1 MPKGGRDSILVWED
15 QLDMTSVQQFNPGPI
30 VLFGSGETSPSG
42 RKIFERV
49 FRKLPES
56 PRIALLETPA
66 GFELNSAQVIGR
78 VADFLRHRL
87 QNFNP
92 QVMVIPAR
100 KRNTPFSPD
109 DPEIVEP
116 LYLADAIFMGPGS
129 PTYAVRQL
137 HDSLA
142 WNIMIARHRLGAT
155 IILAS
160 AATIAISRRSLPV
173 YEIYKVGDDIH
184 WKAGL
189 DLFGT
194 YGLPLV
200 FIPHW
205 NNNDGGDEL
214 DTSRCFMGQPRFAE
228 LMKMLPPDL
237 TVLGIDEKT
246 ALIMDP
252 PAGNCHVIGLG
263 GVTLL
268 HTGHQHDPPMVKS
281 DLEGT
286 GLGEVAEQR
295 NGHVHQYM
303 NGESFPLSECCPFD
317 NHKPVAGLPPEV
329 WQRAVAVQREAEQ
342 HNISLYEPER
352 IPSNVQALLDERQ
365 AARARRDW
373 MAADNLRDQIAAL
386 GWQVLDTPQ
395 GPRIERLP

>member
-1 MPKGGRDSILVWED
+1 MKR
-15 QLDMTSVQQFNPGPI
+15 FNPGPI

-49 FRKLPES
+49 FRHLPES

-87 QNFNP
+87 QNFKP
-92 QVMVIPAR
+92 QLTVIPAR
-100 KRNTPFSPD
+100 KRNTAFSPD
-109 DPEIVEP
+109 DPEIIEP
-116 LYLADAIFMGPGS
+116 LFQADAIFMGPGS

-137 HDSLA
+137 RDSLA
-142 WNIMIARHRLGAT
+142 WHVMIARHRLGAA

-160 AATIAISRRSLPV
+160 AATIAISRHSLPV
-173 YEIYKVGDDIH
+173 YEIYKVGEEIH

-189 DLFGT
+189 DFFGA

-205 NNNDGGDEL
+205 NNNDGGEEL

-228 LMKMLPPDL
+228 LMKMLPSEL

-252 PAGNCHVIGLG
+252 TAGTCHVIGLG

-268 HTGHQHDPPMVKS
+268 HTGHQHDRS
-281 DLEGT
+281 ASASGLAGT
-286 GLGEVAEQR
+286 GLEEVAEQR
-295 NGHVHQYM
+295 NGHVHQYL
-303 NGESFPLSECCPFD
+303 NGETFPLSECCPFD
-317 NHKPVAGLPPEV
+317 IPEPDAGLPPEV
-329 WQRAVAVQREAEQ
+329 WQRAVALQREAEQ
-342 HNISLYEPER
+342 SSGINPEPEH
-352 IPSNVQALLDERQ
+352 IPPEVQSLLEARQ
-365 AARARRDW
+365 AARLRKEW
-373 MAADNLRDQIAAL
+373 MVADELRDQIAAF
-386 GWQVLDTPQ
+386 GWQVLDTPD
-395 GPRIERLP
+395 GPRIERIL

>member
-1 MPKGGRDSILVWED
+1 
-15 QLDMTSVQQFNPGPI
+15 MTPQQQFSPGLI

-92 QVMVIPAR
+92 QVTVVPAR
-100 KRNTPFSPD
+100 GRNTAFSPD

-116 LYLADAIFMGPGS
+116 LYQADAIFMGPGS

-142 WNIMIARHRLGAT
+142 WHIMIARHRLGAT

-160 AATIAISRRSLPV
+160 AATIAISRRALPV
-173 YEIYKVGDDIH
+173 YEIYKVGEDIH
-184 WKAGL
+184 WNAGL
-189 DLFGT
+189 DLFGA

-205 NNNDGGDEL
+205 NNNDGGEEL

-252 PAGNCHVIGLG
+252 PAGVCHVIGLG

-268 HTGHQHDPPMVKS
+268 HTGHQHDLSSAAP
-281 DLEGT
+281 DLAGS

-295 NGHVHQYM
+295 NGHVHQYL
-303 NGESFPLSECCPFD
+303 NGETFPLSECCPFEIPKLD
-317 NHKPVAGLPPEV
+317 TGLPPEV
-329 WQRAVAVQREAEQ
+329 WQRAIALKSGFEQRGEARP
-342 HNISLYEPER
+342 EPEH
-352 IPSNVQALLDERQ
+352 IPSEVQSLLEERQ
-365 AARARRDW
+365 AARARMDW
-373 MAADNLRDQIAAL
+373 TAADQLRDRIAAL
-386 GWQVLDTPQ
+386 GWQVLDTPE
-395 GPRIERLP
+395 GPRIEPIP